1 MAGHREDG
9 TVAEDKAHHPARKV
23 PNPRLSVFPG
33 TSLERTYKYGLG
45 VVTTNEDG
53 TESHRHVGLSDSPST
68 ANMYKA
74 MVGVQRPNANERYE
88 YTEDK

>member
-33 TSLERTYKYGLG
+33 THLERNYKYGLG
-45 VVTTNEDG
+45 VVTTGDDG
-53 TESHRHVGLSDSPST
+53 TESYKRVGLTNSPST
-68 ANMYKA
+68 ANMYKG
-74 MVGVQRPNANERYE
+74 MVGVQRPNANERYV
-88 YTEDK
+88 YDEDN